1 MGGELALTKAA
12 LITPFVMF
20 DEATVLIEDGKIL
33 AAGPVEQIGIPHGF
47 REVPLEGLMI
57 APGFIDQHL
66 HGGGGAAVM
75 EGTAEKLIEVAKF
88 HVTHGTTTFLASTTS
103 AAYDHLA
110 NVAKALADMEK
121 KPYKGARCLGL
132 HLEGPFLSRKYYG
145 THLINELREPDL
157 EEILKLHHL
166 SEFGIKMITLAP
178 ELTGAME
185 VAASLVDNGILCA
198 IGHSDADF
206 DTTITAITNGF
217 SCVTHC
223 FNQLRPFNH
232 REPGVLGAA
241 LLRSE
246 LTVEIIADGN
256 HLHPATLELVLKAKG
271 PEKIILVSD
280 AMLPTG
286 MPNGKYQTNEGEL
299 MLEKGSLINQ
309 KGNLAGSVLTLEK
322 AVKNF
327 MDFTGC
333 ELTDA
338 LRMATYNPAR
348 YLGINKR
355 KGSIYPGKDA
365 DLVALTPDL
374 DVVMTMVEGEIISG
388 LISLGQE

>member
-1 MGGELALTKAA
+1 
-12 LITPFVMF
+12 MF
-20 DEATVLIEDGKIL
+20 DEATVLVKDGKIL
-33 AAGPVEQIGIPHGF
+33 AAGPADQVDIPNGF
-47 REVPLEGLMI
+47 RKVPLEGLMI
-57 APGFIDQHL
+57 VPGFIDQHV

-75 EGTAEKLIEVAKF
+75 EGTTDELIEVARF
-88 HVTHGTTTFLASTTS
+88 HVTHGTTTFLASATS
-103 AAYDHLA
+103 ASFDKLA
-110 NVAKALADMEK
+110 NVAKALAGMGK

-132 HLEGPFLSRKYYG
+132 HLEGPFLSPKYYG
-145 THLINELREPDL
+145 THLLNTLREPNL
-157 EEILKLHHL
+157 EEILNLHQL
-166 SEFGIKMITLAP
+166 SELGVKIVTLAP
-178 ELTGAME
+178 ELPGAME
-185 VAASLVDNGILCA
+185 VAAKLVDKGILCA

-206 DTTITAITNGF
+206 ETTITAITNGF
-217 SCVTHC
+217 SCITHC
-223 FNQLRPFNH
+223 FNQLRPFHH

-246 LTVEIIADGN
+246 LMVELIADGI

-271 PEKIILVSD
+271 QEKIILVSD
-280 AMLPTG
+280 AMLPAG
-286 MPNGKYQTNEGEL
+286 MPNGKYQTTEGEL
-299 MLEKGSLINQ
+299 TLEKGSLTNQ
-309 KGNLAGSVLTLEK
+309 QGNLAGSVLTLER

-365 DLVALTPDL
+365 DLAALTPDL

-388 LISLGQE
+388 LISLDQE

>member
-1 MGGELALTKAA
+1 MAGELALTKAA
-12 LITPFVMF
+12 LLTPFVMF
-20 DEATVLIEDGKIL
+20 DEATVLVKDGKIL
-33 AAGPVEQIGIPHGF
+33 AAGPADQVDIPNGF
-47 REVPLEGLMI
+47 RKVPLEGLMI
-57 APGFIDQHL
+57 VPGFIDQHV

-75 EGTAEKLIEVAKF
+75 EGTTDKLIEVARF
-88 HVTHGTTTFLASTTS
+88 HVTHGTTTFLASVTS
-103 AAYDHLA
+103 ASYDNLA
-110 NVAKALADMEK
+110 NVAKAFAGMGK
-121 KPYKGARCLGL
+121 KQYKGARCLGL
-132 HLEGPFLSRKYYG
+132 HLEGPFLSPIYYG
-145 THLINELREPDL
+145 THLINALREPNL
-157 EEILKLHHL
+157 EEILNLHRL

-178 ELTGAME
+178 ELPGAME
-185 VAASLVDNGILCA
+185 VSATLVDKGILCA

-206 DTTITAITNGF
+206 ETTITAITNGC
-217 SCVTHC
+217 SCITHC
-223 FNQLRPFNH
+223 FNQLRPFHH
-232 REPGVLGAA
+232 REPGILGAA

-246 LTVEIIADGN
+246 LMVELIADGI

-271 PEKIILVSD
+271 QENIILVSD

-286 MPNGKYQTNEGEL
+286 MPNGIYQTTEGEL
-299 MLEKGSLINQ
+299 TLNKGGLTNQ
-309 KGNLAGSVLTLEK
+309 MGNLAGSVLTLER

-365 DLVALTPDL
+365 DLAALTPDL

-388 LISLGQE
+388 LISLDQE

>member
-1 MGGELALTKAA
+1 MAGELALTKAA
-12 LITPFVMF
+12 LLTPFVMF
-20 DEATVLIEDGKIL
+20 DEANVLIKDGKIL
-33 AAGPVEQIGIPHGF
+33 AAGPVEQVSIPDGF

-57 APGFIDQHL
+57 VPGFIDQHL

-75 EGTAEKLIEVAKF
+75 EGTTDKLIEVARF
-88 HVTHGTTTFLASTTS
+88 HVTHGTTTFLASITS
-103 AAYDHLA
+103 AAYDDLA
-110 NVAKALADMEK
+110 KVAKALAGIGE

-132 HLEGPFLSRKYYG
+132 HLEGPFLSHKYYG
-145 THLINELREPDL
+145 THLVNELREPDL
-157 EEILKLHHL
+157 EEVLKLHQL
-166 SEFGIKMITLAP
+166 SEFGIKMVTLAP
-178 ELTGAME
+178 ELPGAME
-185 VAASLVDNGILCA
+185 VAASLVDEGILCA

-206 DTTITAITNGF
+206 ETTITAITNGF
-217 SCVTHC
+217 SCITHC
-223 FNQLRPFNH
+223 FNQLRPFHH

-246 LTVEIIADGN
+246 LMVEIIADGV
-256 HLHPATLELVLKAKG
+256 HLHPGTLELVLNTKG
-271 PEKIILVSD
+271 PEQIILVSD

-286 MPNGKYQTNEGEL
+286 MPNGNYLTNEGEL
-299 MLEKGSLINQ
+299 TLEKDSLTNQ

-348 YLGINKR
+348 YLGINKH
-355 KGSIYPGKDA
+355 KGSLYPGKDA

-388 LISLGQE
+388 LISLDRE

>member
-1 MGGELALTKAA
+1 MAGELALTKAA
-12 LITPFVMF
+12 LLTPFVMF
-20 DEATVLIEDGKIL
+20 DEATVLVKDGKIL
-33 AAGPVEQIGIPHGF
+33 AAGPTDQVDIPNGF
-47 REVPLEGLMI
+47 RKVPLEGLMI
-57 APGFIDQHL
+57 VPGFIDQHV

-75 EGTAEKLIEVAKF
+75 EGSTDELIEVARF
-88 HVTHGTTTFLASTTS
+88 HVTHGTTTFLASATS
-103 AAYDHLA
+103 ASYDNLV
-110 NVAKALADMEK
+110 NVARAFAGMGK

-132 HLEGPFLSRKYYG
+132 HLEGPFLSPKYYG
-145 THLINELREPDL
+145 THLIDALREPNL
-157 EEILKLHHL
+157 EEILNLHRL

-178 ELTGAME
+178 ELPGAME
-185 VAASLVDNGILCA
+185 IAATLVDKGILCA

-206 DTTITAITNGF
+206 ETTITAITNGF
-217 SCVTHC
+217 SCITHC
-223 FNQLRPFNH
+223 FNQLRPFHH

-246 LTVEIIADGN
+246 LMVELIADGI

-271 PEKIILVSD
+271 QEKIILVSD

-286 MPNGKYQTNEGEL
+286 MPNGKYQTAEGEL
-299 MLEKGSLINQ
+299 ILEKGSLTNQ
-309 KGNLAGSVLTLEK
+309 KGNLAGSVLTLER

-365 DLVALTPDL
+365 DLAALTPDL

-388 LISLGQE
+388 LISLDQE

>member
-1 MGGELALTKAA
+1 
-12 LITPFVMF
+12 MF
-20 DEATVLIEDGKIL
+20 DEANVLIKDGKIL
-33 AAGPVEQIGIPHGF
+33 AAGPVEQISIPQGF

-75 EGTAEKLIEVAKF
+75 EGTPDKLIEVARF
-88 HVTHGTTTFLASTTS
+88 HVTHGTTTFLASVTS
-103 AAYDHLA
+103 AAYDNLA
-110 NVAKALADMEK
+110 NVAKALAGIRE
-121 KPYKGARCLGL
+121 KPYKGACCLGL
-132 HLEGPFLSRKYYG
+132 HLEGPFLSPKYYG
-145 THLINELREPDL
+145 THLNNELREPDL
-157 EEILKLHHL
+157 EEILKLHQM
-166 SEFGIKMITLAP
+166 SEYGIKMVTLAP
-178 ELTGAME
+178 ELPGAME
-185 VAASLVDNGILCA
+185 VAASLVDKGILCA

-206 DTTITAITNGF
+206 ETAITAITNGF
-217 SCVTHC
+217 SCITHC
-223 FNQLRPFNH
+223 FDQLRPFHH
-232 REPGVLGAA
+232 REPGVIGAA

-246 LTVEIIADGN
+246 LMVELIADGV
-256 HLHPATLELVLKAKG
+256 HLHPSTLELVLNIKG
-271 PEKIILVSD
+271 PEQIILVSD
-280 AMLPTG
+280 AMLPAG
-286 MPNGKYQTNEGEL
+286 MPNGTYQTNEGEL
-299 MLEKGSLINQ
+299 TLEKGSLTNQ
-309 KGNLAGSVLTLEK
+309 KGNLAGSVLTLER

-355 KGSIYPGKDA
+355 KGSLYPGKDA

-388 LISLGQE
+388 LISLDRE

>member
-1 MGGELALTKAA
+1 
-12 LITPFVMF
+12 MF
-20 DEATVLIEDGKIL
+20 DEATVLVKDGKIL
-33 AAGPVEQIGIPHGF
+33 AVGPTEQVEIPNGF
-47 REVPLEGLMI
+47 RKVPLEGLMI
-57 APGFIDQHL
+57 VPGFIDQHV

-75 EGTAEKLIEVAKF
+75 EGTTDELIEVARF

-103 AAYDHLA
+103 VSYDNLA
-110 NVAKALADMEK
+110 NVAKALAGMGK

-132 HLEGPFLSRKYYG
+132 HLEGPFLSPKYYG
-145 THLINELREPDL
+145 THLIDALREPNI
-157 EEILKLHHL
+157 EEILNLHRL

-178 ELTGAME
+178 ELPGAME
-185 VAASLVDNGILCA
+185 VAATLVDKGILCA

-206 DTTITAITNGF
+206 ETTITAITNGF
-217 SCVTHC
+217 SCITHC
-223 FNQLRPFNH
+223 FNQLRPFHH

-246 LTVEIIADGN
+246 LMVELIADGI

-271 PEKIILVSD
+271 QEKIILVSD

-286 MPNGKYQTNEGEL
+286 MPNGKYQTTEGEL
-299 MLEKGSLINQ
+299 TLEKGSLTNQ
-309 KGNLAGSVLTLEK
+309 KGNLAGSVLTLER

-365 DLVALTPDL
+365 DLAALTPDL

-388 LISLGQE
+388 LITLDQE